1 MLQLWH
7 LHLIKELK
15 CKEGN
20 IRDFEHYHFMTFY
33 YYKNENDIKNKLN
46 EIITPIYFFSKD
58 FSKTFEITNNEILL
72 EKDNYIYIQMLF
84 SEIIGKWS
92 LGTVFTLNH
101 KFIFNQEEK
110 QIGYYIKLK
119 EETIEPKDY
128 KIIIQISIFILLAII
143 LIFLGILIGKK
154 LYKSRKKRANELLD
168 DGYDYNVDGEKDN
181 ESKIINNEKLEIGNI
196 N

>member
-1 MLQLWH
+1 
-7 LHLIKELK
+7 
-15 CKEGN
+15 
-20 IRDFEHYHFMTFY
+20 
-33 YYKNENDIKNKLN
+33 
-46 EIITPIYFFSKD
+46 
-58 FSKTFEITNNEILL
+58 
-72 EKDNYIYIQMLF
+72 MLF
-84 SEIIGKWS
+84 NEIIGKWS

-128 KIIIQISIFILLAII
+128 KIIIQISVFILLAII

-168 DGYDYNVDGEKDN
+168 DGYMMILKH
-181 ESKIINNEKLEIGNI
+181 KLINLK
-196 N
+196 